1 MARRKSKRQ
10 QLSIDSTIDSTTPK
24 NLFHITVGAS
34 VQRHG
39 KLEPTDE
46 LRLLKAAL
54 LYGDK
59 VKLCSLTSSMLFPF
73 ALYKY
78 FPEDEKLEVVSSL
91 LLEFYKT
98 QNEGDDAEQFD
109 AIIGL
114 AKTLQ
119 KNRGL
124 KKQLKATLPYK
135 EFLMVHKLDK
145 EFRQIMNKSMQDFGN
160 TFAQISDKMQFKEIE
175 AALESG
181 LVEFQWIQ
189 PSEDR
194 DEVIKEYLDVI
205 SEAVTSS
212 RTYPL
217 FDDMTG
223 DYVNAAI
230 RENKIKLSETSSSRA
245 RHIGLSANLLSRL
258 PLFEYASINEV
269 LDIRQELQKPLIRFR
284 SAMIDFSAKIE
295 NAAWDKEFPQ
305 ECEQIFYQKV
315 APAVL
320 EIEEACKSNK
330 RLTVYFDKVLNEKL
344 IAGATASSI
353 GVLLGSAS
361 EFAHFVPLGVETAG
375 GIAAAA
381 GITTILYKAEKD
393 WREKNESIQKNQLYL
408 YYKAGNLLRKTN

>member
-1 MARRKSKRQ
+1 MARRKSKRNQ
-10 QLSIDSTIDSTTPK
+10 FSADSITENVPPK
-24 NLFHITVGAS
+24 NLFHITIGAG

-91 LLEFYKT
+91 LLEIFKT
-98 QNEGDDAEQFD
+98 QNEDNYPEQID
-109 AIIGL
+109 AIMDL

-119 KNRGL
+119 ENRGL
-124 KKQLKATLPYK
+124 KKQLKATLPHK

-145 EFRQIMNKSMQDFGN
+145 EFRQMMNKSMRDFGN
-160 TFAQISDKMQFKEIE
+160 TFAQISDKMKFKEIE

-181 LVEFQWIQ
+181 LLEFHWIQ
-189 PSEDR
+189 PGGDQ
-194 DEVIKEYLDVI
+194 DKVIKEYLDVI
-205 SEAVTSS
+205 SEAVTSGQ
-212 RTYPL
+212 TYPL

-230 RENKIKLSETSSSRA
+230 KENKIVPSDISSGRA
-245 RHIGLSANLLSRL
+245 KHIGLSANLLSRL
-258 PLFEYASINEV
+258 PLFEYASVSEV

-284 SAMIDFSAKIE
+284 SAMIDFSTEIE
-295 NAAWDKEFPQ
+295 NAAWDEQFPQ
-305 ECEQIFYQKV
+305 ECEQIFYQRV

-330 RLTVYFDKVLNEKL
+330 RLMVYFDKIVDEKL
-344 IAGATASSI
+344 IAGATVSML
-353 GVLLGSAS
+353 GVLLGSAT
-361 EFAHFVPLGVETAG
+361 VGGV
-375 GIAAAA
+375 AAAA
-381 GITTILYKAEKD
+381 GATRILSKAHEAEKE

-408 YYKAGNLLRKTN
+408 YYKTGDLLQKTK